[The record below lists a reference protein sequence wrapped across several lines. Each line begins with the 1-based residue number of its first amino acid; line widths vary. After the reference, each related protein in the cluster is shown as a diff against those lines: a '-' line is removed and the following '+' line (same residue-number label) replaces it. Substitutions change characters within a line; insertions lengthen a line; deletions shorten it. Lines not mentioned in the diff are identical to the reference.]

1 MFERLASVTA
11 GGSTRQLLIT
21 RSPNVALGFNV
32 RPDGI
37 VTEVVK
43 GGPADTGGLV
53 PGARI
58 MEICTVA
65 VSTLTQVKKCECN
78 LILSAALGLCCGA
91 LHFLIFCHFLVINI
105 AKYFHVIVCI
115 YLISDNMLNCWFI
128 DDKSMTLE
136 SSN

>member
-65 VSTLTQVKKCECN
+65 VSTLTQVKKCKCN
-78 LILSAALGLCCGA
+78 LIQRPRQRTPPIFPTLGGAAC
-91 LHFLIFCHFLVINI
+91 
-105 AKYFHVIVCI
+105 VC
-115 YLISDNMLNCWFI
+115 Y
-128 DDKSMTLE
+128 T
-136 SSN
+136 